1 MKHIAPADNTPI
13 LVGAGQLTN
22 RKPPL
27 ESPTPLTMMADVARL
42 AAANA
47 GIAEALLSQLDTVA
61 TTRLAS
67 DSTEAKF
74 PIGEY
79 RNLPKSLG
87 LAVGAAPTQCLMAG
101 VGGNTPQQM
110 VNAVAERIAAGKTEF
125 ALLAGSENLQTLM
138 GSIKSGVFPPWGDE
152 VDGTPELIGSMA
164 PGCSAH
170 EQLYGFFYPIN
181 TYPLFENALREHRGT
196 PLPAHMKKLG
206 NMFSR
211 MSAVAAENP
220 LSWFPTFRSPEEIST
235 VTEKNRYVGF
245 PYTKYLNSVIQ
256 VDMAAAVIMTSVKKA
271 RELGI
276 PEERWVYLNGCA
288 DAQDHWF
295 MGERENFYSSA
306 PIRAAG
312 KAAFGMAG
320 ITPADLDFMDI
331 YSCFPSAVQIA
342 CHELGIDEEDKRG
355 LTITGAMPYF
365 GGPGNNYSMNSL
377 ATMLDKLRAQPGS
390 HGLVTANG
398 WHITKYSVGIYSTQ
412 NLHAQWQPAP
422 SVQAELDARPK
433 TPFVEVPETGP
444 ATIETWTVTHNA
456 QGPQEGILFLRL
468 ADGSRCLANTPAG
481 DKELLERMKK
491 TDCVGKRGT
500 VSVVDGRNVFVPE
513 NI

>member
-1 MKHIAPADNTPI
+1 MKHIIPADNTPI
-13 LVGAGQLTN
+13 LVGGGQLTN

-27 ESPTPLTMMADVARL
+27 ESPTPLSMMAEAAKL

-61 TTRLAS
+61 TTRLAV

-79 RNLPKSLG
+79 TNLPKSVGRALG
-87 LAVGAAPTQCLMAG
+87 AEARHCLLAA
-101 VGGNTPQQM
+101 VGGNTPQQL
-110 VNAVAERIAAGKTEF
+110 VNLVAERIASGSTAF
-125 ALLAGSENLQTLM
+125 ALLAGSENLQGLM
-138 GSIKSGVFPPWGDE
+138 GSIKAGSLPQWGD
-152 VDGTPELIGSMA
+152 DPGGTPEAVGTQK
-164 PGCSAH
+164 PGCTPH

-181 TYPLFENALREHRGT
+181 TYPLFENALREHRGIG
-196 PLPAHMKKLG
+196 LNAHMEKLG
-206 NMFSR
+206 TMFSR

-220 LSWFPTFRSPEEIST
+220 LSWFPLLRSPEEIIT
-235 VTEKNRYVGF
+235 VTEKNRYIGF

-276 PEERWVYLNGCA
+276 PQDRWVYLNGCA
-288 DAQDHWF
+288 DAQDHWY
-295 MGERENFYSSA
+295 MSERENFYSSA

-320 ITPADLDFMDI
+320 LTPADLDFLDI

-342 CHELGIDEEDKRG
+342 CQELGIAEDDARG
-355 LTITGAMPYF
+355 LTVTGGMPYF

-377 ATMLDKLRAQPGS
+377 ATMLDKVRAKPGS

-398 WHITKYSVGIYSTQ
+398 WHITKYSIGIYSTH
-412 NLHAQWQPAP
+412 NLHSEWTPAP

-433 TPFVEVPETGP
+433 TPYVEVPQAGP
-444 ATIETWTVTHNA
+444 ATIETWTVTHNSH
-456 QGPQEGILFLRL
+456 GPQDGIVFVRL

-481 DKELLERMKK
+481 DTELLERMKK

-500 VSVVDGRNVFVPE
+500 ISVVDGRNIFVPDT
-513 NI
+513 I